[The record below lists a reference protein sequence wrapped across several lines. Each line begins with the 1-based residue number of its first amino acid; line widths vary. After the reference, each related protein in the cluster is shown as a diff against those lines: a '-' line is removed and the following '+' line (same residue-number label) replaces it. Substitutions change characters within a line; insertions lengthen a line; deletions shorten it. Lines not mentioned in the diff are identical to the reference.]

1 MAALSASL
9 GFALV
14 EKVLRIAGQ
23 KKDFAGD
30 RKGVNSIADAA
41 QAASVRLVRW
51 ADEDVAAFNQYLAAR
66 RLKDAAAIDAALRT
80 AIQIPLQIAREA
92 VSGLD
97 LCATAAGFIPRSV
110 AADLGT
116 AVVLLEGAARATLL
130 SVDSNLRQLPVDC
143 QFYRDV
149 LAERDD
155 LRRKSVQNAENLLE
169 NTNSNAP

>member
-23 KKDFAGD
+23 KKDFQGD
-30 RKGVNSIADAA
+30 RNRLNWLADAA
-41 QAASVRLVRW
+41 HAASVRLVQW
-51 ADEDVAAFNQYLAAR
+51 ADEDVAAFNEYLAAR
-66 RLKDAAAIDAALRT
+66 RLKDAAAVEAALRS
-80 AIQIPLQIAREA
+80 AIQIPLQIAQEA

-97 LCATAAGFIPRSV
+97 LCASTAGFIPPSV

-116 AVVLLEGAARATLL
+116 AAVLLEGAARATLM
-130 SVDSNLRQLPVDC
+130 SVDSNLRQIPVDC
-143 QFYRDV
+143 QFYREV
-149 LAERDD
+149 VAERDG
-155 LRRKSVQNAENLLE
+155 LQSKAAQKAKELLE